1 MKRFIYC
8 VVIASALYSCT
19 AKQLRVGTEADLA
32 ALEQTSKLIHAAFA
46 KGDVKEVM
54 KFHHP
59 DVVKALDYNTF
70 LNGRNAVE
78 ANLAGTF
85 KSFKLEFI
93 GNKVEDVYFEGQTAT
108 QINLFTIKGTPKVGG
123 QPFVF
128 KGRAIVEYVRYK
140 DSPTGWASIREV
152 VQPAP

>member
-1 MKRFIYC
+1 MKRFFYC
-8 VVIASALYSCT
+8 VVIASAFYGCT
-19 AKQLRVGTEADLA
+19 TNPPQVGTAADLA
-32 ALEQTSKLIHAAFA
+32 SLEQTSKLIHAAFA

-70 LNGRNAVE
+70 LNGRNAV
-78 ANLAGTF
+78 AVNLAGTF

-108 QINLFTIKGTPKVGG
+108 QINLFTIRGTPKAGG
-123 QPFVF
+123 PPFIF
-128 KGRAIVEYVRYK
+128 KGRAMVEYVRYR